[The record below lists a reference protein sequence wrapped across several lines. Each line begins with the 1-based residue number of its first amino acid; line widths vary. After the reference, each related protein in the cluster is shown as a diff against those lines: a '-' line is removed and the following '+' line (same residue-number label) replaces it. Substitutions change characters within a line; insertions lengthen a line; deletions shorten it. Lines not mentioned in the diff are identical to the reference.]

1 MKRTRTLE
9 GDSGLAA
16 TRLRSLMGRSVGY
29 TARQEEILD
38 ALEEVFLARGFLDVS
53 VTDLVAAAH
62 CSRRTLYELAPTKEQ
77 LFLLVAD
84 RMWRRLDAYAREAAR
99 PKADAATRI
108 EAFLVH
114 AAEIFRAPSANFLR
128 AIQTYAPARRIFDD
142 HIANYIDFIA
152 ELVSDGIR
160 AGEFRSMD
168 PHVAAEVLAAAA
180 IQVAGRDLADP
191 EKLSSAEAVGVA
203 TRLALFGLIDPTG
216 PGWST

>member
-16 TRLRSLMGRSVGY
+16 GRLRSLMGRSAGY

-38 ALEEVFLARGFLDVS
+38 ALEKVFLARGFLDVS

-99 PKADAATRI
+99 QKADAATRI

-114 AAEIFRAPSANFLR
+114 AAEIFRAPSAILR

-160 AGEFRSMD
+160 AGEFRSID

-180 IQVAGRDLADP
+180 AQVAGRDLADP
-191 EKLSSAEAVGVA
+191 EKLDGAEAVGVA

-216 PGWST
+216 PGWSA